1 MFEASPRQEEMQI
14 TSKRNHAA
22 TATNFVGEAAFGSQG
37 VLTFSPVWVIS
48 KSGSIT
54 GRGSYRL

>member
-1 MFEASPRQEEMQI
+1 MQI
-14 TSKRNHAA
+14 TSKRNPAA